1 MYRYKIPPE
10 SGERMRFHYISLV
23 RLRQGALA
31 GAMLILAVTI
41 LYFLLRAQ
49 PVQPTTG
56 GPHADIVYQVKTKD
70 PVVALTFDISWG
82 EIVPIAVADI
92 LKEEEVKSTFFLSG
106 PWAAKYADVTKRLA
120 EDGHEIASHGWRH
133 KDYSGFT
140 DEVIKEEIGKAHNT
154 LKELTG
160 QSPNL
165 IRTPNGDWNERVVK
179 AIAATGYRAIQWSV
193 DSLDWKDPGS
203 DAIVNRV
210 LELAHP
216 GAIILMHAS
225 DSAEQT
231 PEALPRV
238 VAGLKEKGFKLL
250 TVTELLE
257 HGRGVTE

>member
-1 MYRYKIPPE
+1 MH
-10 SGERMRFHYISLV
+10 FHFINLV
-23 RLRQGALA
+23 RFRQGVLA
-31 GAMLILAVTI
+31 GAMLVLAVII
-41 LYFLLRAQ
+41 LYYLLRAE
-49 PVQPTTG
+49 PVQPITA

-70 PVVALTFDISWG
+70 DVVALTFDISWG
-82 EIVPIAVADI
+82 EIVPSTVADI
-92 LKEEEVKSTFFLSG
+92 LKKEDIQSTFFLSG
-106 PWAAKYADVTKRLA
+106 PWAAKYPEVTKRLA
-120 EDGHEIASHGWRH
+120 ADGHEIASHGWRH

-140 DEVIKEEIGKAHNT
+140 DDIIKEEIGKAHQT
-154 LKELTG
+154 LKGLTG
-160 QSPNL
+160 RSPNL

-179 AIAATGYRAIQWSV
+179 AIAETGYRAVQWSV
-193 DSLDWKDPGS
+193 DSLDWKDPGP

-257 HGRGVTE
+257 HGQGVTE